1 MQRHNCTL
9 VDTNAARIAGER
21 MSQRLVTAFVLSG
34 IFFMLL
40 PGTFL
45 GVWNLLSI
53 SQAHDVGM
61 LPQAWLQAHGQAQLF
76 GWIGSFILGIGFYS
90 LTKMQSGRGFPA
102 RTGWTVWFLWT
113 LGVTLRW
120 LAGVTALELEGRVAI
135 VRGPAACGLCS
146 FLYLRPPPSSTCLGK
161 AGGLDA
167 NRWRVHAGFL
177 DYAGSKLRNPV
188 LAGVDWQHPRRCRMS
203 SISSSWFWQSGGF
216 SFQRSGDSMRAGCP
230 SSQG

>member
-1 MQRHNCTL
+1 MSATPQFTL

-21 MSQRLVTAFVLSG
+21 ISQRLVTAFVLSG

-90 LTKMQSGRGFPA
+90 LTKIQGGHTFPA
-102 RTGWTVWFLWT
+102 RAGWTIWSLWT

-120 LAGVTALELEGRVAI
+120 LVGVTAWGWKEGLPLVCGI
-135 VRGPAACGLCS
+135 TACGLCP
-146 FLYLRPPPSSTCLGK
+146 FLYLRPAPSPSYG
-161 AGGLDA
+161 
-167 NRWRVHAGFL
+167 R
-177 DYAGSKLRNPV
+177 
-188 LAGVDWQHPRRCRMS
+188 
-203 SISSSWFWQSGGF
+203 QSP
-216 SFQRSGDSMRAGCP
+216 RSGCE
-230 SSQG
+230 SSARPHLFS